1 LSNID
6 ERYEQF
12 RDLIVLGQ
20 EQGYLLLAQVNASLA
35 AVSRGPEEIENIL
48 STLQHYRINVYED
61 EAAASVARAELELWR

>member
-1 LSNID
+1 MSNID